1 MDAELTRLRDNWP
14 GQNVA
19 ADIIGVS
26 HPVMQQRVRDL
37 GLPALK
43 PGPKPGPNARRR
55 VRGRY

>member
-1 MDAELTRLRDNWP
+1 MDAALIRLREDWP

-26 HPVMQQRVRDL
+26 HPVMQRRVREL

-43 PGPKPGPNARRR
+43 TGPRAAP
-55 VRGRY
+55 